1 MSDEADR
8 LRSLE
13 RQSVRSLSPHS
24 RAGAGTSGKGARTFG
39 RQPYGS
45 SGVNGRRHN
54 NLIQRMLRKY

>member
-1 MSDEADR
+1 MSDQADR
-8 LRSLE
+8 LRGLV
-13 RQSVRSLSPHS
+13 RQAVRSLSPHS
-24 RAGAGTSGKGARTFG
+24 RAGTSGKGARTFG